1 MCFRLGWCCS
11 TPSPRCPAATARPSN
26 PTSSHTFYPSHRS
39 GTYPQLEDI
48 SLLLNTRPARDI
60 WILNK
65 SFALF
70 PLEIYRHTYR
80 YRKLQISSLWFTFN
94 CNLKWKQMSW
104 YGHVQHYVNSV
115 WTLHKLPYLLSI
127 LKHHHQYPGYG
138 SMPLLSEVLT
148 FTQWRRDRQ
157 HEKGIRVPV
166 SSLTIQLLGLTR
178 ITRPNL
184 LIDAFISN
192 KRSSSTKRSKQ
203 PKIPKSKGPKDFIGL
218 IIF

>member
-1 MCFRLGWCCS
+1 MAEKSSSIHLVPPYIISPWCLLQFIKVQINYLTCMCCRLGWCCS

-94 CNLKWKQMSW
+94 CNLIWKQMSW

-115 WTLHKLPYLLSI
+115 WTLNKLLFFPS
-127 LKHHHQYPGYG
+127 
-138 SMPLLSEVLT
+138 
-148 FTQWRRDRQ
+148 
-157 HEKGIRVPV
+157 
-166 SSLTIQLLGLTR
+166 
-178 ITRPNL
+178 
-184 LIDAFISN
+184 
-192 KRSSSTKRSKQ
+192 
-203 PKIPKSKGPKDFIGL
+203 
-218 IIF
+218 